1 MNKYVLGAFS
11 YGFIRKYIYTK
22 DIELKSIIYDDK
34 YINKT
39 EYNRPILLTERLL
52 ISTMGGFR
60 SIFSF
65 PIDLFMDLRL
75 VEMKSR
81 NIKPPPEMKS
91 NKDIHLIDVVFD
103 YHY

>member
-1 MNKYVLGAFS
+1 MNTNKYVLGAFS

-22 DIELKSIIYDDK
+22 DIELKK
-34 YINKT
+34 TINKT
-39 EYNRPILLTERLL
+39 EYNRPILFTEHLL

-65 PIDLFMDLRL
+65 PIDLFMDLQL
-75 VEMKSR
+75 IEMKYR
-81 NIKPPPEMKS
+81 NIKPLPEIKS
-91 NKDIHLIDVVFD
+91 NKDIQLIDVIFD